1 MSASAASS
9 PAKPKAVTTT
19 FLLVRHGS
27 HDRLD
32 HVLCG
37 RMDGVGL
44 GDAGRGEAARVG
56 AHLANANVR
65 AVYSS
70 PLQRTCETAGVIADR
85 LGLAVTLEPDLVE
98 IDLGEWTG
106 LSFDALAAD
115 SRWRTWNTRRSLARP
130 PGGESMG
137 EAQMRAVRAVET
149 IRAAHP
155 DETVAAVSHSDIIKA
170 VLAHYLGLNL
180 DFLQRFEIEP
190 ASISTLVVG
199 DWGAKVLR
207 INQGAKP

>member
-1 MSASAASS
+1 
-9 PAKPKAVTTT
+9 
-19 FLLVRHGS
+19 
-27 HDRLD
+27 
-32 HVLCG
+32 
-37 RMDGVGL
+37 MDGVGL

-190 ASISTLVVG
+190 ASISILMVG

-207 INQGAKP
+207 INEGAKP